1 MLAYKHFSPH
11 HNSHQS
17 IIINVNIVVVGSVQ
31 RALNLLGHPFVEAL
45 LITTAVL
52 LIEQRAGNQPGRGQG
67 TQLEPPNHLQL
78 PKCSS

>member
-11 HNSHQS
+11 HNSHQR